1 MKYSILIPAYKPDE
15 SLIQTV
21 DSLTDTLKDLLGAN
35 YEIVIVNDGSPE
47 ECGSVFAALD
57 GKVTLLT
64 HTENRGKG
72 AALKTGMEYIQRY
85 CSPSVVVTAD
95 ADGQHLP
102 VDILNCIISAESDQE
117 ALVLGTRKFRLGSGV
132 PIKSFLGNKI
142 TEGVFLLSTGKHLH
156 DTQTGLRAFH
166 SSLIPELMEAEGDRY
181 EYEMNQL
188 LKVIKD
194 GVPIREVP
202 IATVYKGKNESSHF
216 DPFRDSFLIYRKLLK
231 FALSSVS
238 SFIVDYIMFAF
249 FSLLFTGTAGV
260 ALSNVFARVISAG
273 FNYEINRDLVFR
285 DNGARSSSLPKYAA
299 LAAVVLILN
308 TGILYMLNLGLGIP
322 LLLAKIIT
330 EAVVFLFSWSMQNIF
345 VFTKGGAFR

>member
-15 SLIQTV
+15 KLIQTV
-21 DSLTDTLKDLLGAN
+21 DALSVQLTELLGGN
-35 YEIVIVNDGSPE
+35 YEMIVVNDGSPE
-47 ECGSVFAALD
+47 EYREVFDSLD
-57 GKVTLLT
+57 GKATVLT
-64 HTENRGKG
+64 HPENRGKG
-72 AALKTGMEYIQRY
+72 AALKTGMEYVSRY

-102 VDILNCIISAESDQE
+102 LDILNCIISAESDPE
-117 ALVLGTRKFRLGSGV
+117 ALILGTRKFRIGSGI

-142 TEGVFLLSTGKHLH
+142 TEGVFLLSTGKHVH

-194 GVPIREVP
+194 GVPVREVP
-202 IATVYKGKNESSHF
+202 IATVYKGKNEKSHF
-216 DPFRDSFLIYRKLLK
+216 DPFRDSFLIYKKLLK

-238 SFIVDYIMFAF
+238 SFFVDYVMFAF

-285 DNGARSSSLPKYAA
+285 DTGSRSFSLPRYAA
-299 LAAVVLILN
+299 LAAVVLALN
-308 TGILYMLNLGLGIP
+308 TGILYALNLGLGIP
-322 LLLAKIIT
+322 LLMAKILT
-330 EAVVFLFSWSMQNIF
+330 EAVIFLFSWSMQNIF
-345 VFTKGGAFR
+345 VFGKGGAFR